1 MISIKLEKFSGYVYH
16 YLSLTLESF
25 IFFHTLCSYISYESH
40 NKQRFFIPGL
50 LRNLLSQTRQ
60 IALTLQYELDS
71 IKHLISQINFIF
83 RSVTYLRVIS
93 SPRTQNCASFLC
105 DAHAAFPSRVHH
117 MQRSGLIQIFRQRS
131 NPRKVDK
138 TEINFSSVSV
148 YQITPLLGVMAHGV
162 LLSVIL
168 LIMERLSVW
177 KEQQRS
183 KYYKN

>member
-1 MISIKLEKFSGYVYH
+1 
-16 YLSLTLESF
+16 
-25 IFFHTLCSYISYESH
+25 
-40 NKQRFFIPGL
+40 
-50 LRNLLSQTRQ
+50 
-60 IALTLQYELDS
+60 
-71 IKHLISQINFIF
+71 
-83 RSVTYLRVIS
+83 
-93 SPRTQNCASFLC
+93 
-105 DAHAAFPSRVHH
+105 